1 MIKLPKDIYGLD
13 VIKSGLSAFSDLGEF
28 ELLEEEKYYH
38 IKVRNSRYDPIIT
51 LREFENYLLDLINA
65 KGIL

>member
-28 ELLEEEKYYH
+28 ELLEEEKYY
-38 IKVRNSRYDPIIT
+38 I
-51 LREFENYLLDLINA
+51 LR
-65 KGIL
+65 